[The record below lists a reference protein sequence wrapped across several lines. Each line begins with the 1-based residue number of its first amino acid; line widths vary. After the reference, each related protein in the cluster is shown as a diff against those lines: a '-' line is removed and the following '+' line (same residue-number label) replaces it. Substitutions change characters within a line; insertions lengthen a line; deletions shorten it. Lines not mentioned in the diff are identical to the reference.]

1 MATLKG
7 GDKLEVALRAIAQK
21 VSKPGT
27 LRVGFLENAT
37 YPDGKPV
44 AMIAA
49 IQEFGAPEV
58 NIPPRPFFRN
68 MIAAKSDEWAP
79 AIGHLLPQNDYDA
92 PKVLALA
99 GEAIKGQVQQSIRDT
114 NSPPLSPV
122 TVEKKG
128 FDKPL
133 IDTAH
138 MIMSV
143 GSEVKG

>member
-1 MATLKG
+1 MATLKD
-7 GDKLEVALRAIAQK
+7 GDKLVAALRAISEK
-21 VSKPGT
+21 VSKPAT
-27 LRVGFLENAT
+27 LRAGFLENAT
-37 YPDGKPV
+37 YPDGTPV
-44 AMIAA
+44 ATVAA
-49 IQEFGAPEV
+49 ANEFGTRR
-58 NIPPRPFFRN
+58 IPARPFFRN

-99 GEAIKGQVQQSIRDT
+99 GEAIKGQLQQSIRDT
-114 NSPPLSPV
+114 NAPPLSPV
-122 TVEKKG
+122 TIVRKG

-143 GSEVKG
+143 GFEVKE